1 MIILAGTID
10 VHPEDLAT
18 MLASV
23 EKVTAGSRQEA
34 GCLAYQFSQDVADPN
49 RLCLF
54 EIWADQAAID
64 AHFKEPHF
72 VAHRERTGGLRQTR
86 NLTRYTAEKIPA

>member
-10 VHPEDLAT
+10 VHPDDMAE

-23 EKVTAGSRQEA
+23 EKVTAASRQEA

-54 EIWADQAAID
+54 EIWADQAALE
-64 AHFKEPHF
+64 AHFQEPHLL
-72 VAHRERTGGLRQTR
+72 AHRERTGPLRQTR
-86 NLTRYTAEKIPA
+86 NLTRYAAEKLPA